1 MIYVQLPGRRL
12 RGDRPHAEHQV
23 PRRTDEIGYVQ
34 VKPGTTETNIPG
46 VFACG
51 DVQDVR
57 FRQAISAAGTVC
69 MAAMDYEKFL
79 EGSMVHDWSETL

>member
-1 MIYVQLPGRRL
+1 M
-12 RGDRPHAEHQV
+12 
-23 PRRTDEIGYVQ
+23 
-34 VKPGTTETNIPG
+34 KPGTTETNIPG

-57 FRQAISAAGTVC
+57 FRQAISAAGTVS

-79 EGSMVHDWSETL
+79 DGSMVHDWSETL

>member
-1 MIYVQLPGRRL
+1 MN
-12 RGDRPHAEHQV
+12 
-23 PRRTDEIGYVQ
+23 
-34 VKPGTTETNIPG
+34 PGTTETNIPG

-57 FRQAISAAGTVC
+57 FRQAISAAGTVL